1 MSCSPS
7 VLTSDGGLLKY
18 EGILTALGHDLA
30 AVLLLNI
37 QHFTTCNTHL
47 SMPRLSCRLLKREG
61 IRTALVPDLAAVP
74 KYNSCQAVQRG
85 LRQSTNEI
93 LMVAPT
99 AFGFN
104 HEAAEDNYFMND
116 TLKGGKGTAPGT
128 EVTNRVLQEFSGLYR
143 ELTEVGVAGRG
154 GRGAGKLFLGA

>member
-1 MSCSPS
+1 M
-7 VLTSDGGLLKY
+7 
-18 EGILTALGHDLA
+18 
-30 AVLLLNI
+30 
-37 QHFTTCNTHL
+37 
-47 SMPRLSCRLLKREG
+47 SCRLLKREG

-74 KYNSCQAVQRG
+74 RYNSCQAVQRG

-104 HEAAEDNYFMND
+104 SEAAEDNYFMND

-143 ELTEVGVAGRG
+143 ELTEVRLAGWGEWGQGGLFGYLARG
-154 GRGAGKLFLGA
+154 KARQAAPQTGPCQLCRVFTCSLHNDAF

>member
-1 MSCSPS
+1 
-7 VLTSDGGLLKY
+7 
-18 EGILTALGHDLA
+18 
-30 AVLLLNI
+30 
-37 QHFTTCNTHL
+37 
-47 SMPRLSCRLLKREG
+47 MPCLSCRLLKREG

-85 LRQSTNEI
+85 LRQNTNEI

-104 HEAAEDNYFMND
+104 SEAAEDNYFMHD
-116 TLKGGKGTAPGT
+116 TLNGGKGTAPGT

-143 ELTEVGVAGRG
+143 ELTEVGVAGQGGMGGAQGWGGLHLARG
-154 GRGAGKLFLGA
+154 KA